1 MPLLFLWPKIMIK
14 GSIVAIVTPMHEDG
28 SLDLAAFRA
37 LIDFHVGQGTDGL
50 VVVGT
55 TGESPTVD
63 VEEHELLIA
72 EAVKHAAGRIPV
84 IAGTGANSTREAIE
98 LAAFS
103 KKAGADASLTVVPY
117 YNKPT
122 QEGLYQHFKAIASA
136 TNLPCILYNVPSR
149 TITELFP
156 ETVIRLSQIENIIGL
171 KEASGKLEPVARVI
185 DDSRPGFLVYSGNDS
200 DTLPIM
206 AIGGY
211 GVISVASH
219 LVGAQIREM
228 IESYLRGKVQE
239 AATIHRRLLPLVNAL
254 FVVSN
259 PVPLKYALNKVGF
272 SVGKPRLPLTEPD
285 EKAAAVID
293 DALKNTHIDLPL

>member
-1 MPLLFLWPKIMIK
+1 MNKPGRLLTAM
-14 GSIVAIVTPMHEDG
+14 VTPFDSTG
-28 SLDLAAFRA
+28 KVDYTRAKKLALA
-37 LIDFHVGQGTDGL
+37 LIQSGSHGL
-50 VVVGT
+50 VVSGS
-55 TGESPTVD
+55 TGESPTLSR
-63 VEEHELLIA
+63 EEKLKLFSEIKA
-72 EAVKHAAGRIPV
+72 AVGNKGTV
-84 IAGTGANSTREAIE
+84 IAGTGNYNTAESIE
-98 LAAFS
+98 LTKEAE
-103 KKAGADASLTVVPY
+103 KLGVDGCLMVVPY

-149 TITELFP
+149 TITELSP

-185 DDSRPGFLVYSGNDS
+185 DNARPGFLVYSGNDS

-211 GVISVASH
+211 GVISVAAH

-239 AATIHRRLLPLVNAL
+239 AATIHRRLLPLANAL